1 MMREHAMER
10 SITRILRDLSTRGCI
25 IMVSDLEKE
34 CCMIEMEW
42 LNMMDYG

>member
-1 MMREHAMER
+1 MMIERDTER
-10 SITRILRDLSTRGCI
+10 SITRILRELSMRGCI
-25 IMVSDLEKE
+25 MMVSDLDME